1 MRQPSQAAAATRIV
15 KVKKAIILAAGF
27 GTRML
32 PASKVIPKEI
42 LPVVDKPAIQLVV
55 EEVVKSGIRDIVFVI
70 SPGRTTVLQHFG
82 QVPDLEQ
89 HLTEKKRYDLLEL
102 VHHSSR
108 LANITAVEQ
117 REPRGIGHAVL
128 QARAAIGNEPF
139 AVLLPDD
146 IFDAERP
153 CLRQLLDVAEQ
164 YDAPVV
170 ALLRVARSELSK
182 YGIVEAHQIAPRTY
196 RLTGMVEKP
205 APEQAP
211 SEFAIMGRYVLPP
224 EIFSILERGKP
235 GVGGEIQLTDGLMEL
250 SRQRDLLGYEFEGT
264 RYDLGDRLGFLKA
277 QIGYGLQ
284 HPDLAD
290 KLRAYLESLV
300 AQR

>member
-1 MRQPSQAAAATRIV
+1 V
-15 KVKKAIILAAGF
+15 KVNKAVILAAGF

-42 LPVVDKPAIQLVV
+42 LPVVDRPAIQVVV
-55 EEVVKSGIRDIVFVI
+55 EEVVKSGIKEIVFVI

-82 QVPDLEQ
+82 SVPDLEQ
-89 HLTEKKRYDLLEL
+89 HLAEKRRHDLLEL
-102 VHHSSR
+102 VHHSTN
-108 LANITAVEQ
+108 LAHITAVEQ

-128 QARAAIGNEPF
+128 QARAAIGEEPF

-153 CLRQLLDVAEQ
+153 CLRQLLDVAERH
-164 YDAPVV
+164 DAPVV
-170 ALLRVARSELSK
+170 ALLRVPRSELSK
-182 YGIVEAHQIAPRTY
+182 YGIVEARQIGHRTFK
-196 RLTGMVEKP
+196 LTGMVEKP

-211 SEFAIMGRYVLPP
+211 SDFAIMGRYVLPA
-224 EIFSILERGKP
+224 EIFSILEHAKP
-235 GVGGEIQLTDGLMEL
+235 GVGGEIQLTDALMEL
-250 SRQRDLLGYEFEGT
+250 SRRRDLLGYEFEGV

-300 AQR
+300 APR